1 MTAASPRQLS
11 VDLSADDHKR
21 GSIRKGSIFNLFNL
35 SSNERLN
42 ETTDV
47 DIQLFDGTR
56 MCALIDHRVNGKTL
70 LNHIASELG
79 DVSKAKYLGLII
91 EPPGELPEWMDLY
104 CSIAKEKSAKGF
116 NVMMVRIKFY
126 PADPV
131 LEMKPD
137 CFTNLLYFQLRHDL
151 AVGRLLGKERD
162 RCLMVAYS
170 IKYEGGLKG
179 ISKDKLLD
187 SVVVHSKI
195 FPTNLDNSMQSRIK
209 EYLEEK
215 YEISEEEA
223 LNSFLKVAT
232 RMDTYGIEPFDA
244 KDQRGNGIAVG
255 FNFRGLSVFKS
266 SQQVNFFR
274 WESMIN
280 YECERKNVI
289 ITIKTRDVK
298 KKIGFKCD
306 SRANAM
312 QLYRRLREASK
323 FFSPENVENKCD
335 MDKPPK
341 FASPSYA
348 KSTESVNSESSNPSS
363 NQTCQ
368 ITRIHSFV
376 PPPCYFS
383 LSLSRDSGKS
393 SLTLSPLPFDG
404 RPNALTPTNQ
414 PPQALFNPPE
424 APLIFLH
431 PPEVD
436 DGSKT
441 PTPSHHSDSAADL
454 TDTTVAQDS
463 VTPTNMNPFEGERH
477 ETSEKPTRQYETP
490 IREEG
495 EEGGEKPKSNVMV
508 GSNKEHE
515 NQLKEEEVEKK
526 RYSIPEKGESSS
538 TEKGIEKENPVV
550 IVIVEKPK
558 DDSDDSKD
566 EDEEDNESPSKL
578 RSSLD
583 SSSQESLAKYNSPFG
598 DFARTNIFKEK
609 NPKRLGVVD
618 FEMSASTTSITVPT
632 TGSTVPQTTQSTT
645 HFFPRRR
652 SKIN

>member
-244 KDQRGNGIAVG
+244 K
-255 FNFRGLSVFKS
+255 
-266 SQQVNFFR
+266 
-274 WESMIN
+274 
-280 YECERKNVI
+280 
-289 ITIKTRDVK
+289 VK

-632 TGSTVPQTTQSTT
+632 TGSTVPQTTQ
-645 HFFPRRR
+645 
-652 SKIN
+652 